1 VVLFKVLKAV
11 SVPSLYLLYR
21 IDMLSLDAMPLKN
34 DVLPMAYPNGC
45 NDVLPCDYC
54 IVDGRA

>member
-1 VVLFKVLKAV
+1 MVLFKVLKAV
-11 SVPSLYLLYR
+11 SAPSLYLLYR

-34 DVLPMAYPNGC
+34 DVLPMAYLNGC
-45 NDVLPCDYC
+45 NDVLLCDYC